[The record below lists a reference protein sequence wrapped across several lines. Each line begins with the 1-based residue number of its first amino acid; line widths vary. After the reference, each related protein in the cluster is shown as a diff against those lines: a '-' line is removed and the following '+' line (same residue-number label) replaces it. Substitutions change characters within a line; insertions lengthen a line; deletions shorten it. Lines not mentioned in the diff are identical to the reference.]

1 MPITFRTYN
10 AAGVPVPVTG
20 IVPDILY
27 EEDSISGKIGDVN
40 ETLLGRAIEEI
51 TKTNNIK

>member
-10 AAGVPVPVTG
+10 AVGVSVPVTG

-27 EEDSISGKIGDVN
+27 EDESITGKIGDVN
-40 ETLLGRAIEEI
+40 ETLLGRALEEI